1 MKINNGISEASTRKV
16 VDALSKVLAD
26 EFILFTKTKNAHWNV
41 EGIGFHGLHA
51 FFESQFIQI
60 DEIVDRIAERIRS
73 LRHFSLPSA
82 KDFLQHARLSE
93 TIQGD
98 HSAVFFIRNLLSDH
112 QSIIITLR
120 ANIDLFATEYKDY
133 GSSDFL
139 TSLIAEHE
147 KMAWMLSAH
156 LNDKLTSI

>member
-73 LRHFSLPSA
+73 LGHFSLPSA

-120 ANIDLFATEYKDY
+120 ANIDLFATEYKVMEAAI
-133 GSSDFL
+133 S
-139 TSLIAEHE
+139 
-147 KMAWMLSAH
+147 
-156 LNDKLTSI
+156 